1 MGELKTGGKSLVCDY
16 CSHAMALLY
25 CRADTARLC
34 VACDRMVHEAN
45 ALARK
50 HSRFQICDNCGAS
63 AASFR
68 CAVDSLLLCQDCDID
83 VHSSAAEAAE
93 ATGGHARA
101 SIEGFSGCPSAVELA
116 ETFGVELESKDCELY
131 VPSVSGGRGGI
142 RKLAL
147 VQQLDELAK
156 REEASLGAAPTSEL
170 SPRTPCRSSS
180 DFERVA
186 LDDRRGVQ
194 QMPFTSLLMMAPS
207 DCADLNDNDGMVED
221 GDLIWDC
228 GPSEHAAQ
236 IWDFNLGRSRE
247 HNASSPHEV
256 GQFASNGG
264 FTIKSYN
271 DLFKEGSFANTDVLE
286 GFYDKNCASANDDG
300 SSTNMP
306 SQIHNSAGITS
317 KWKSKLGNAVGNGPS
332 STKNILSTV
341 TCPVDPSSQSPALGT
356 TSKEISFGE
365 GPLIRNELVNSF
377 KNVNCDLLAEKRDN
391 AMQRYKEKRKTRRY
405 DKRIRYE
412 SRKARADTRKRV
424 KGRFVKS
431 YADS

>member
-1 MGELKTGGKSLVCDY
+1 
-16 CSHAMALLY
+16 MALLY

-68 CAVDSLLLCQDCDID
+68 CAVDSLSLCQDCDID
-83 VHSSAAEAAE
+83 VHSSAA
-93 ATGGHARA
+93 GGGGGYRWPRP
-101 SIEGFSGCPSAVELA
+101 SVYRGILRLPSAVELA

-156 REEASLGAAPTSEL
+156 REEASLGAAPTSER

-236 IWDFNLGRSRE
+236 
-247 HNASSPHEV
+247 
-256 GQFASNGG
+256 
-264 FTIKSYN
+264 
-271 DLFKEGSFANTDVLE
+271 EGSFANTDVLE

-306 SQIHNSAGITS
+306 SQIVSNQEHIPLNQSNFTEA
-317 KWKSKLGNAVGNGPS
+317 L
-332 STKNILSTV
+332 

-391 AMQRYKEKRKTRRY
+391 AMQRYKEKRKTRRHA
-405 DKRIRYE
+405 
-412 SRKARADTRKRV
+412 SLLL
-424 KGRFVKS
+424 
-431 YADS
+431 